1 MKQAGVYEK
10 ATPNLRNK
18 NYKYCH
24 VGSTDRI
31 NSKQTEA
38 EEKHKLLPQYKAQ
51 ENKEKKTERTIKI
64 HRG

>member
-1 MKQAGVYEK
+1 MKQAGVYEE

-31 NSKQTEA
+31 NSKRTEA
-38 EEKHKLLPQYKAQ
+38 EEKHKLLP
-51 ENKEKKTERTIKI
+51 
-64 HRG
+64 